1 MGRGRGKR
9 DKSKIVDEVESAR
22 LVKHSYQL
30 RTPTHSSKATSIAL
44 KSVPARHNSDS
55 ADGSDE
61 VVDHLPYK
69 TAMLKSSDILNIS
82 NESGIEKSTKTKHDN
97 LKECLKLKLRLIKLD
112 KSINCQFNNELTIA
126 DVYDIRRECL
136 EISEEISS
144 IQLGALESG
153 VEEYQAIEQELTGLV
168 EKCGKLL
175 ENSEN
180 FVQKTSNCD
189 GDAYTTS
196 REAFA
201 TETKNFKTQTTKVDS
216 GPSELNPRAT
226 PYNLI
231 IINRQPF
238 LRQMNLGIFMPLALR
253 LFSTTILVLN

>member
-9 DKSKIVDEVESAR
+9 DKSKNVDEVESAR

-61 VVDHLPYK
+61 IVDHLPYK
-69 TAMLKSSDILNIS
+69 SATIKSSDILNIS
-82 NESGIEKSTKTKHDN
+82 NESGVEKSTKTKHDN

-112 KSINCQFNNELTIA
+112 KSINSQFNNELTIT

-136 EISEEISS
+136 EISKEISS
-144 IQLGALESG
+144 IQLGVLESG
-153 VEEYQAIEQELTGLV
+153 VEKYNALEQELTRLD

-175 ENSEN
+175 EKSEN
-180 FVQKTSNCD
+180 LVQKNIELRRRCV
-189 GDAYTTS
+189 YNFS
-196 REAFA
+196 RSVCNGKQKLQA
-201 TETKNFKTQTTKVDS
+201 N
-216 GPSELNPRAT
+216 
-226 PYNLI
+226 
-231 IINRQPF
+231 
-238 LRQMNLGIFMPLALR
+238 
-253 LFSTTILVLN
+253 